1 MSADAPSPS
10 LSASRSLTSFLEQLD
25 SFEPDDFLHDD
36 ESSGLERPKVVK
48 YLRCIRGFLTSAR
61 ARIIEA
67 QSSTVKQQLAILSE
81 PIQQLSNHIFYLERE
96 GKRTSD
102 ELQSYITEAIKKLS
116 EMQPQIATLASE
128 LSK

>member
-1 MSADAPSPS
+1 MSSDAPSPS

-25 SFEPDDFLHDD
+25 SFDSNDFLHD
-36 ESSGLERPKVVK
+36 EEANGLERQKVVK

-67 QSSTVKQQLAILSE
+67 QPKTLKEQLAMLSE

-96 GKRTSD
+96 DQRTSD
-102 ELQSYITEAIKKLS
+102 ELKTYITDAIKKLS
-116 EMQPQIATLASE
+116 QCHEQIAELASE